1 MYSQEDLNQILRDA
15 KARHQG
21 DARFSPPPA
30 SRRPVGYATV
40 SPPPHDPDRA
50 PEKVAVYVDG

>member
-21 DARFSPPPA
+21 DARFSPPPRFPETRRLRYGVAAA
-30 SRRPVGYATV
+30 S
-40 SPPPHDPDRA
+40 
-50 PEKVAVYVDG
+50 